1 MIHGPRSILQH
12 KLDWIVFLICLL
24 IEPGNTE
31 REFIEKRKHFASKA
45 SAARNLA
52 AWESFIKGG
61 NSHGRPAAVSG
72 KRVRGL
78 VNPAASTGSVRPP
91 FGWGRPLPM
100 LPESIGS
107 PMKRLLLAIAALT
120 AAGPALAQGSSYRD
134 PAATGSII
142 SNQPNNTGG
151 ADDFT
156 ESPGGTGV
164 DAFSSS
170 SAAGGNASRPEV
182 GAPNSSGGSSGS
194 GG

>member
-1 MIHGPRSILQH
+1 MLQH

-24 IEPGNTE
+24 IEISNTE
-31 REFIEKRKHFASKA
+31 AGFSEKRKQSASKA

-78 VNPAASTGSVRPP
+78 VKPAPSTGCVRPP
-91 FGWGRPLPM
+91 FGWGRPLPV
-100 LPESIGS
+100 LSESIGS
-107 PMKRLLLAIAALT
+107 PMKRLLLAIAAMT
-120 AAGPALAQGSSYRD
+120 AAGPALAQDSSYRD
-134 PAATGSII
+134 PGATGSII

-151 ADDFT
+151 GDDFT

>member
-1 MIHGPRSILQH
+1 
-12 KLDWIVFLICLL
+12 
-24 IEPGNTE
+24 
-31 REFIEKRKHFASKA
+31 
-45 SAARNLA
+45 
-52 AWESFIKGG
+52 
-61 NSHGRPAAVSG
+61 
-72 KRVRGL
+72 
-78 VNPAASTGSVRPP
+78 
-91 FGWGRPLPM
+91 
-100 LPESIGS
+100 
-107 PMKRLLLAIAALT
+107 MKRLLLAIAALT